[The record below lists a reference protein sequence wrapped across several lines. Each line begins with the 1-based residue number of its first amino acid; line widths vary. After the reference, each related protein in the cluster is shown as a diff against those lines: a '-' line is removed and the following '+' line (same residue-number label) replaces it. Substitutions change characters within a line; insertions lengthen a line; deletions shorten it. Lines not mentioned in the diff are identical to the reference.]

1 MQYNRKY
8 NFAISIPYLILLFA
22 FMSATAWIL
31 PAENIHR
38 WIPVMAGFVDIED
51 IPLLDSHIIAAV
63 FLIITSVSLYAF
75 NERYIMAGRVSLT
88 LPLVFL
94 ILALSSP
101 FSLIFSGTSVASLFL
116 LWSLYTTL
124 ALKKNDQNS
133 FLSVFLA
140 TTSALFEPLAVFMIP
155 IAMFFSIRE
164 TAVSIRKIVLILLAF
179 LIPFVFIISLRFIFF
194 DDAVIFAE
202 EYMRHLKFGEVMEPN
217 IRSVSNI
224 LFLFEF
230 ILLLLTSIKDVY
242 RRINSFKIVKSAS
255 FVRFT
260 TMIVFLAILVILYPE
275 SSSWLMQ
282 VVSIPAAV
290 LIVESTGENEDSHKR
305 KLSFLLV
312 TIFMVLSRVV
322 CFI

>member
-1 MQYNRKY
+1 
-8 NFAISIPYLILLFA
+8 
-22 FMSATAWIL
+22 MSATAWIL
-31 PAENIHR
+31 PIENIHR
-38 WIPVMAGFVDIED
+38 WIPVIAGFVDIED
-51 IPLLDSHIIAAV
+51 IPLVDSHIIAAV
-63 FLIITSVSLYAF
+63 FLVVTSVSLYAF
-75 NERYIMAGRVSLT
+75 NERYIMIGRVSLT

-116 LWSLYTTL
+116 LWSIYTTL
-124 ALKKNDQNS
+124 TLKRNDQNS

-140 TTSALFEPLAVFMIP
+140 TTAALFEPLAIYMIP

-164 TAVSIRKIVLILLAF
+164 SAASLRKIVLIILAF

-194 DDAVIFAE
+194 DDAAIFAE
-202 EYMRHLKFGEVMEPN
+202 EYMRHLKFGAIIEPN
-217 IRSVSNI
+217 VRSVANI
-224 LFLFEF
+224 LFLLEF
-230 ILLLLTSIKDVY
+230 ILLLFASVKDVF

-260 TMIVFLAILVILYPE
+260 TMILFLAILVILYPE

-282 VVSIPAAV
+282 IVSIPAAV
-290 LIVESTGENEDSHKR
+290 LIVESTGENENSHKR

-312 TIFMVLSRVV
+312 TIFMVISRIV

>member
-22 FMSATAWIL
+22 FMSVTGWIL

-63 FLIITSVSLYAF
+63 LLIITSVSLYAF
-75 NERYIMAGRVSLT
+75 NERYIMIGRVTLT

-101 FSLIFSGTSVASLFL
+101 LSLIFSGTSVASLFL

-124 ALKKNDQNS
+124 TLKRNDQNS
-133 FLSVFLA
+133 FLSVFLS
-140 TTSALFEPLAVFMIP
+140 TTAAMFEPLAIYMIP
-155 IAMFFSIRE
+155 ISMFFSVRE
-164 TAVSIRKIVLILLAF
+164 TTVTLRKIVLIILAF

-194 DDAVIFAE
+194 DDAFIFAE
-202 EYMRHLKFGEVMEPN
+202 EYMRHLKIGSVLEPN
-217 IRSVSNI
+217 VRSVANI
-224 LFLFEF
+224 LFLFELLVL
-230 ILLLLTSIKDVY
+230 ILASIKDVF

-260 TMIVFLAILVILYPE
+260 TMIIFLAVLVILYPE

-282 VVSIPAAV
+282 IVSIPAAV

-312 TIFMVLSRVV
+312 TIFMVLSRIV

>member
-8 NFAISIPYLILLFA
+8 SFAISIPYLILLFA

-31 PAENIHR
+31 PAQNIHR
-38 WIPVMAGFVDIED
+38 WIPVLAGFVDIED

-63 FLIITSVSLYAF
+63 FLIITAVSLYAF
-75 NERYIMAGRVSLT
+75 NERYIMTGRVSLT

-101 FSLIFSGTSVASLFL
+101 LSLIFSGTSVATLFL
-116 LWSLYTTL
+116 MWSLYTTL
-124 ALKKNDQNS
+124 TLKKNDQNS

-140 TTSALFEPLAVFMIP
+140 TSAALFEPLAVFLIP

-164 TAVSIRKIVLILLAF
+164 IAVSLRKIVLILLAF
-179 LIPFVFIISLRFIFF
+179 LIPFLFIISLRFIFF

-202 EYMRHLKFGEVMEPN
+202 EYLTHLKAGAVLEPN

-224 LFLFEF
+224 LFLLEF
-230 ILLLLTSIKDVY
+230 IILLLTSIKSVY

-282 VVSIPAAV
+282 IVSFPAAV

-305 KLSFLLV
+305 KLSFFLV

>member
-8 NFAISIPYLILLFA
+8 SFAISIPYLILLFA

-31 PAENIHR
+31 PAQNIHR
-38 WIPVMAGFVDIED
+38 WIPVLAGFVDIED

-63 FLIITSVSLYAF
+63 FLIITAVSLYAF
-75 NERYIMAGRVSLT
+75 NERYIMTGRVSLT

-101 FSLIFSGTSVASLFL
+101 LSLIFSGTSVATLFL
-116 LWSLYTTL
+116 MWSLYTTL
-124 ALKKNDQNS
+124 TLKKNDQNS

-140 TTSALFEPLAVFMIP
+140 TSAALFEPLAVFLIP

-164 TAVSIRKIVLILLAF
+164 IAVSLRKIVLILLAF
-179 LIPFVFIISLRFIFF
+179 LIPFLFIISLRFIFF

-202 EYMRHLKFGEVMEPN
+202 EYLTHLKAGAVLEPN

-224 LFLFEF
+224 LFLLEF
-230 ILLLLTSIKDVY
+230 IILLLTSIKSVY

-275 SSSWLMQ
+275 SGSWLMQ
-282 VVSIPAAV
+282 IVSLPAAV

-305 KLSFLLV
+305 KLSFFLV

>member
-8 NFAISIPYLILLFA
+8 NFAISISYLILLLA
-22 FMSATAWIL
+22 FMSSTAWVL
-31 PAENIHR
+31 PVENIHR
-38 WIPVMAGFVDIED
+38 WIPVLAGFVDIED
-51 IPLLDSHIIAAV
+51 IPLVDSHIIAAV
-63 FLIITSVSLYAF
+63 FILVTSLSLYAF
-75 NERYIMAGRVSLT
+75 NERYIMIGRVSLT

-101 FSLIFSGTSVASLFL
+101 LSLIFSGTSVASLFL

-124 ALKKNDQNS
+124 TLKRNDQNS

-140 TTSALFEPLAVFMIP
+140 TAAALFEPLAVYMIP
-155 IAMFFSIRE
+155 ISMFFSIRE
-164 TAVSIRKIVLILLAF
+164 TAVSLRKIVLILLAF

-202 EYMRHLKFGEVMEPN
+202 EYMRHLKFGAVLEPN
-217 IRSVSNI
+217 VRSVANI
-224 LFLFEF
+224 LFLLEL
-230 ILLLLTSIKDVY
+230 ILLLLASVKDVF

-255 FVRFT
+255 IVRFT
-260 TMIVFLAILVILYPE
+260 TMILFLAILVILYPE

-282 VVSIPAAV
+282 IVSIPAAV
-290 LIVESTGENEDSHKR
+290 LIVESTGENENSHKR
-305 KLSFLLV
+305 KLGFLLV
-312 TIFMVLSRVV
+312 TIFMVISRIV